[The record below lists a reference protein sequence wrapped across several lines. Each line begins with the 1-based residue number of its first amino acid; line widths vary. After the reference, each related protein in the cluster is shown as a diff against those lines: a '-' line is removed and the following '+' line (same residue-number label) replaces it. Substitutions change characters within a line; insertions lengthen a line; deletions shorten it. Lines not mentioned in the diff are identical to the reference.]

1 MNLWTYLTFNID
13 SCFVFVTP
21 SAQNVDKPFVFK
33 CQDSLFCLWC
43 ESQTPR
49 AHIKESMSQVTCT
62 VDFDWRTDVA
72 LPYTSNT
79 DALNQHQSK
88 RKVATKLKRWSSI
101 RKFVLRRTH
110 DVLTI
115 DSVNG
120 PIWNRQLKFLSGKT
134 FLTEFQQNCPTLYL
148 RIQISITLR
157 QHNKEPDNTAKEFS
171 AMRLQ
176 WIARCYRS
184 KLTRHQAARTS
195 TCWRTS
201 NNTHLVFQTNKRK
214 NPEAS
219 VFQLLHSF
227 GYFIALY
234 SST

>member
-110 DVLTI
+110 D
-115 DSVNG
+115 
-120 PIWNRQLKFLSGKT
+120 RQ
-134 FLTEFQQNCPTLYL
+134 C
-148 RIQISITLR
+148 
-157 QHNKEPDNTAKEFS
+157 
-171 AMRLQ
+171 Q
-176 WIARCYRS
+176 W
-184 KLTRHQAARTS
+184 
-195 TCWRTS
+195 
-201 NNTHLVFQTNKRK
+201 THLEPTTKIFVRENFFNG
-214 NPEAS
+214 
-219 VFQLLHSF
+219 V
-227 GYFIALY
+227 
-234 SST
+234 STKLPNVVSTHTDFYHVKTTQQGTR